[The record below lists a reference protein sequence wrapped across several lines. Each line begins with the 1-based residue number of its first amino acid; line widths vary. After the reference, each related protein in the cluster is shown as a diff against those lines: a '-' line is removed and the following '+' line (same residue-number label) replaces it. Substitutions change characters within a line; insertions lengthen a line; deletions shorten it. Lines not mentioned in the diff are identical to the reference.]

1 MLATWQKKTVGNFKI
16 KVARVAWNSSSNRL
30 VLRKEMIFVTI
41 AIKKETNYFPWEDVK
56 SIATG
61 TASCPH
67 FFSTMEKQI
76 Q

>member
-1 MLATWQKKTVGNFKI
+1 
-16 KVARVAWNSSSNRL
+16 VAWNSSSNRL